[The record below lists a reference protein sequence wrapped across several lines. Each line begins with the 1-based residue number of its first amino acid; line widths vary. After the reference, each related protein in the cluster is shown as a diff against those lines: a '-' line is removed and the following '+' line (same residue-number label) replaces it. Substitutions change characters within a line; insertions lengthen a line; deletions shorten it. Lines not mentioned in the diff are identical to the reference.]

1 MGFTGSILFEVKSIT
16 VVIKP
21 RRSQRPWQASHPTSS
36 LQIFPKPPTIP
47 IPHPVDYRTF
57 ARSALPQDAVIQHVR
72 DLDSASHTGQRQ
84 SKVDIMIAPWDNVV
98 GAYDCSNTQHKK
110 PTCCSNKSDMPATMD
125 NIVWKRNCKEI
136 NGADI
141 K

>member
-1 MGFTGSILFEVKSIT
+1 MFAISIVLLIQGKGAYSQSFGCSGNVKD
-16 VVIKP
+16 
-21 RRSQRPWQASHPTSS
+21 HPFSGCVKH
-36 LQIFPKPPTIP
+36 I
-47 IPHPVDYRTF
+47 Y
-57 ARSALPQDAVIQHVR
+57 
-72 DLDSASHTGQRQ
+72 RQ